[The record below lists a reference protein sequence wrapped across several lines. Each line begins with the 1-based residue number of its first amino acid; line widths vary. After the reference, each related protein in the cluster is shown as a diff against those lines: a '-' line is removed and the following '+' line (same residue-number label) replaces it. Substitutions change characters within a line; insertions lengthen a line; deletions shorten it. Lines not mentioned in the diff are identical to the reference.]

1 MLEKEENV
9 NPDKYALEEPL
20 IFKAS
25 IFNNLKDKNML
36 AQINQ
41 LKEDY
46 LEEISKICNMPK
58 EDFADETQIYV
69 VAQDIN
75 NRVIGFISVG
85 FGHPTKEVW
94 ACHVYTVPE
103 HRKKG
108 VYKEMIERLK
118 LFTQQIGYKR
128 IVSAV
133 FKVNKPSKRAHQKS
147 DFNRLPT
154 SCTLIFCKILSGLYY
169 NFGENAC
176 QEGINKH

>member
-25 IFNNLKDKNML
+25 IFNDLKKDTNILMQL
-36 AQINQ
+36 NR

-58 EDFADETQIYV
+58 EDFADESQIYV

-85 FGHPTKEVW
+85 FGHPTREVW
-94 ACHVYTVPE
+94 ACHVYTVLE

-133 FKVNKPSKRAHQKS
+133 FKENKPSKKAHQKIGFQPVA
-147 DFNRLPT
+147 DIMYLD
-154 SCTLIFCKILSGLYY
+154 IL
-169 NFGENAC
+169 
-176 QEGINKH
+176 

>member
-1 MLEKEENV
+1 MLEREEDV

-85 FGHPTKEVW
+85 FGHPVKEVW
-94 ACHVYTVPE
+94 SCHVYTVPE

-133 FKVNKPSKRAHQKS
+133 FKVNKPSKRAHQKIGFEAVS
-147 DFNRLPT
+147 DIMHLN
-154 SCTLIFCKILSGLYY
+154 IL
-169 NFGENAC
+169 
-176 QEGINKH
+176 

>member
-1 MLEKEENV
+1 MLEREEDV

-36 AQINQ
+36 SQISQ
-41 LKEDY
+41 LKEKY

-75 NRVIGFISVG
+75 NHIIGFISVG
-85 FGHPTKEVW
+85 FNHPVKEVW
-94 ACHVYTVPE
+94 SCHVYTVPE

-108 VYKEMIERLK
+108 VYKEMIKRLK
-118 LFTQQIGYKR
+118 MFAKQIGYKR
-128 IVSAV
+128 IVSGV
-133 FKVNKPSKRAHQKS
+133 FKANKASKRAHQKIGFEAVS
-147 DFNRLPT
+147 DIMYLDV
-154 SCTLIFCKILSGLYY
+154 L
-169 NFGENAC
+169 
-176 QEGINKH
+176 

>member
-25 IFNNLKDKNML
+25 IFNNIKDKNTL

-41 LKEDY
+41 LKAAY
-46 LEEISKICNMPK
+46 LEEISQICNMPK
-58 EDFADETQIYV
+58 EDFADESQIYV

-85 FGHPTKEVW
+85 FGHPTREVW
-94 ACHVYTVPE
+94 ACHVYTVSD

-133 FKVNKPSKRAHQKS
+133 FKENKPSKRAHQKIGFQPVA
-147 DFNRLPT
+147 DIMYLD
-154 SCTLIFCKILSGLYY
+154 IL
-169 NFGENAC
+169 
-176 QEGINKH
+176 